1 MPQQT
6 QPRAPPQRRS
16 LSAYRV
22 ADEAGKVSDVE
33 EEETKEGISDNANWN
48 DNDDEFE
55 NVVLCDMDG
64 GLQPHV
70 PQQSQPLPEPPSLL
84 SAGNLLRRR
93 NRARHQETKGQLPM
107 LGLSRLAALKDG
119 ESR

>member
-6 QPRAPPQRRS
+6 QRRAPLQRRS
-16 LSAYRV
+16 LSTCRV

-33 EEETKEGISDNANWN
+33 EEETKEGISNNANRN
-48 DNDDEFE
+48 DNDDKFK

-70 PQQSQPLPEPPSLL
+70 TQQSQPLPEPPSLL

-93 NRARHQETKGQLPM
+93 NRARHQETKGQLSM
-107 LGLSRLAALKDG
+107 LGFSRLAALKDG
-119 ESR
+119 ESH